1 MAPAIMRAQV
11 LTDDSATR
19 SGPPAANFT
28 ATNGLNL
35 PPGGSDS
42 VVERVELSNQRL
54 SLLVNSS
61 RILTLDHPIPYV
73 QVNNQNVVKATP
85 LDPQRIQIFAQST
98 GIAQVNL
105 WDENNQI
112 HTVDVIVTGDGRE
125 LQMILESQ
133 FPNASLSVLP
143 LENSVIIGGYVTHA
157 EHVNKVV
164 EIASDYYPK
173 VINNVELAGVQ
184 QVLLQVKVMEVS
196 RTKLRNLGVDLDF
209 LFGDGAFASSIAGPQ
224 TNLLLNVLDGDT
236 DLLFRIEA
244 LRQNNLLKMLSEP
257 KLLTVSGR
265 PARFIVGGEVP
276 ILVPQ
281 SLGTVSIEFKEFGTQ
296 LDFVPIVLGNA
307 RIRLEVRPRVS
318 QIDETLSVSL
328 NNITT
333 PGFRVREIET
343 GVELQAGQTL
353 ALGGLVE
360 HRVEAETRSIP
371 LLGEVPY
378 AGALFRRVHEKVN
391 EIELL
396 VLVTPQLVDAMD
408 PHEVPQRGPGDGTCS
423 PTDHELYLRGHI
435 EVPCGDG
442 NCGNCSRCGKK
453 HLKTGGYPNPYMDTD
468 HPSMYAPGGQGGPV
482 EAVVPGTE
490 VIESDLQESH
500 FDMPYL
506 GPVPASEP
514 VEEVHLSDGFTASEP
529 GSKNVLL
536 PASSRRTLSRNPAA
550 NSPVIRRH
558 QFTAPQ
564 SAGINRDDADNR
576 YVQPVA
582 TATDELPQL
591 LGPVGYDVD
600 K

>member
-1 MAPAIMRAQV
+1 M
-11 LTDDSATR
+11 LT
-19 SGPPAANFT
+19 
-28 ATNGLNL
+28 
-35 PPGGSDS
+35 
-42 VVERVELSNQRL
+42 
-54 SLLVNSS
+54 NSS

-125 LQMILESQ
+125 LEMILEAQ
-133 FPNASLSVLP
+133 FPNASLTVSP

-209 LFGDGAFASSIAGPQ
+209 IFGDDTFATSIAGRDK
-224 TNLLLNVLDGDT
+224 NILLNVIDGNT
-236 DLLFRIEA
+236 DLLFEIEA
-244 LRQNNLLKMLSEP
+244 LRQDNLLKMLSEP

-281 SLGTVSIEFKEFGTQ
+281 SLGTVSIQFKEFGTQ

-318 QIDETLSVSL
+318 QIDETLAVSL

-343 GVELQAGQTL
+343 GAELQAGQTL
-353 ALGGLVE
+353 ALGGLIE
-360 HRVEAETRSIP
+360 HRVEAETRKIP
-371 LLGEVPY
+371 LLGEIPY

-391 EIELL
+391 EVELL
-396 VLVTPQLVDAMD
+396 VLVTPQLVEAMD
-408 PHEVPQRGPGDGTCS
+408 PHEVPQGGPGDGTCS

-435 EVPCGDG
+435 EVPCGMG
-442 NCGNCSRCGKK
+442 NCGQCGKK
-453 HLKTGGYPNPYMDTD
+453 HLRTGGYPNPYMDTD
-468 HPSMYAPGGQGGPV
+468 HPGMYTPPGENGTIEQ
-482 EAVVPGTE
+482 VVPGSE
-490 VIESDLQESH
+490 VIDSEARSSDVIAPT
-500 FDMPYL
+500 PYFGASVDRDADAMSL
-506 GPVPASEP
+506 GGEATATDAGALMRPAS
-514 VEEVHLSDGFTASEP
+514 ARRSE
-529 GSKNVLL
+529 
-536 PASSRRTLSRNPAA
+536 SRNPAA
-550 NSPVIRRH
+550 SSPVIQGN
-558 QFTAPQ
+558 QFKAPHWDGADQ
-564 SAGINRDDADNR
+564 ASADNR
-576 YVQPVA
+576 YAQPVA
-582 TATDELPQL
+582 SGGDELPRL

-600 K
+600 N